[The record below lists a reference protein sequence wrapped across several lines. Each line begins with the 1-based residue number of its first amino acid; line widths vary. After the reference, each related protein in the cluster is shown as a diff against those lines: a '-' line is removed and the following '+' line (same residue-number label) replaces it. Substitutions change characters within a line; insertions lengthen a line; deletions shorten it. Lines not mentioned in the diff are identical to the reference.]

1 MKNLFWLGMLV
12 VGCSSVSNFINA
24 DEISDIYLCKT
35 PTNSGNTFVSIN
47 SQLSHIE
54 DNNLYHLNK
63 SDMNFIVDAIK
74 KATKTTFRQGKF
86 GKGLICCKIKR
97 NNDESMDNVVICRN
111 EKCILIYNLSN
122 EFSYSII
129 IQSEEGKRLITFLR
143 TFYQDDKIFTY

>member
-54 DNNLYHLNK
+54 DNN
-63 SDMNFIVDAIK
+63 
-74 KATKTTFRQGKF
+74 
-86 GKGLICCKIKR
+86 
-97 NNDESMDNVVICRN
+97 
-111 EKCILIYNLSN
+111 
-122 EFSYSII
+122 
-129 IQSEEGKRLITFLR
+129 
-143 TFYQDDKIFTY
+143 